1 MTYRS
6 LAGVRKAV
14 ALLLVV
20 SVLLAACG
28 TVPAEPPA
36 EATPTESPPPPQ
48 AEPTQTPGSNAGTV
62 KVVASQM
69 ERITDPEVA
78 PDDLVEWS
86 TGHNDFAFRL
96 YQAIREDNDNLF
108 FSPYSIST
116 ALAMTYAGARGETA
130 TQMAEV
136 LGFTL
141 PQETL
146 HPTTNAV
153 AQSLENQ
160 ETLTLTVAN
169 SLWAQ
174 EGYGFLDAFLDT
186 LARNYGA
193 GLNIVDYID
202 PVAREEARLAI
213 NAWVEEETQ
222 GRIEDLIIEDMLTD
236 LTRLV
241 LANAIY
247 FKGDWEQPFLSGTRD
262 DTFVLLDGS
271 EVTVPMMSRR
281 AGTPYAEGE
290 AYQAVALPY
299 TGGRMQMVILLPA
312 PGAFAEFESQLDAAF
327 AGNIVDQMTRSD
339 VKLYMPRYSYDARL
353 ELETTLSEM
362 GMPDAF
368 DDTRADF
375 SGMDGTT
382 LLYLSRVA
390 HKAFV
395 AVDEE
400 GTEAAAATGVVAEIE
415 SLPLEVQVDRPFI
428 YFIHDTELDL
438 VLFLGRVLD
447 PSPAQ

>member
-6 LAGVRKAV
+6 LPAARKAV

-20 SVLLAACG
+20 SVMLAACSVAP
-28 TVPAEPPA
+28 TEPPA
-36 EATPTESPPPPQ
+36 QTTPTESPTPAQ
-48 AEPTQTPGSNAGTV
+48 TAPTQTPGTDAGTV

-69 ERITDPEVA
+69 ERITNPDVG
-78 PDDLVEWS
+78 PDDLAQWS

-96 YQAIREDNDNLF
+96 YQAIREEPDNLF

-116 ALAMTYAGARGETA
+116 ALAMTYAGAGGATET
-130 TQMAEV
+130 QIAEV

-141 PQETL
+141 PQDTL

-153 AQSLENQ
+153 AQSLMNQ

-174 EGYGFLDAFLDT
+174 DGYGFLEAFLDT

-222 GRIEDLIIEDMLTD
+222 GRIEDLILEDMLTD

-247 FKGDWEQPFLSGTRD
+247 FKGDWERPFLSGTRD
-262 DTFVLLDGS
+262 DAFVLLDGS

-281 AGTPYAEGE
+281 AGTPLVNGSD
-290 AYQAVALPY
+290 YQAVALPY
-299 TGGRMQMVILLPA
+299 TGGRMQMIVLLPA
-312 PGAFAEFESQLDAAF
+312 PGAFEQVESRLDAEFARDV
-327 AGNIVDQMTRSD
+327 VDQLAPSD
-339 VKLYMPRYSYDARL
+339 VRLYMPRFSYDARL
-353 ELETTLSEM
+353 ELEETLGAM

-368 DDTRADF
+368 DPERADF

-400 GTEAAAATGVVAEIE
+400 GTEAAAATGVVVEME
-415 SLPLEVQVDRPFI
+415 SLPVEVRVDRPFVF
-428 YFIHDTELDL
+428 FIHDTEVD
-438 VLFLGRVLD
+438 LFLFVGRVLN
-447 PSPAQ
+447 PAPAE

>member
-6 LAGVRKAV
+6 LPGVQRAV
-14 ALLLVV
+14 ALLFVV
-20 SVLLAACG
+20 SVLFSACSA
-28 TVPAEPPA
+28 VPAEPSA
-36 EATPTESPPPPQ
+36 EPVPTESPTPTQ
-48 AEPTQTPGSNAGTV
+48 TEPTQTPGTDTGIV

-69 ERITDPEVA
+69 ERVTDPDVA
-78 PDDLVEWS
+78 PEDLVEWS

-96 YQAIREDNDNLF
+96 YQAIRDDDDNLF

-116 ALAMTYAGARGETA
+116 ALAMTYAGARGETE

-141 PQETL
+141 PQDTL

-153 AQSLENQ
+153 AQSLMNQ

-174 EGYGFLDAFLDT
+174 EGYGFLEAFLDT
-186 LARNYGA
+186 LALNYGA

-222 GRIEDLIIEDMLTD
+222 GRIEDLILEDMLTD

-247 FKGDWEQPFLSGTRD
+247 FQGDWEQPFLSGTRD

-281 AGTPYAEGE
+281 AGTTYVEGE
-290 AYQAVALPY
+290 NYQAVALPY

-312 PGAFAEFESQLDAAF
+312 AGAFAEFESQLDATF
-327 AGNIVDQMTRSD
+327 VQNVVDQMTHSD
-339 VKLYMPRYSYDARL
+339 VRLHMPRFSYDARL
-353 ELETTLSEM
+353 DLEATLGEM

-400 GTEAAAATGVVAEIE
+400 GTEAAAATGVVVEME
-415 SLPLEVQVDRPFI
+415 SLPLEVRVDRPFI
-428 YFIHDTELDL
+428 FFIHDTELDL
-438 VLFLGRVLD
+438 VLFVGRVLD
-447 PSPAQ
+447 PAPAQ